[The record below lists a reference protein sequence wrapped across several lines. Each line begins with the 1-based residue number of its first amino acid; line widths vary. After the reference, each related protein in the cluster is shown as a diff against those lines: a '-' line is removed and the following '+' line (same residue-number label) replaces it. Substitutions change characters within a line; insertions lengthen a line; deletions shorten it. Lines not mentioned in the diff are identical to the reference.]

1 MEKRSKGRSNN
12 GRRRKGEGIM
22 EKDLKWEGI
31 MEKEEEAIKC
41 KWIERKEGE
50 K

>member
-12 GRRRKGEGIM
+12 GRRI
-22 EKDLKWEGI
+22 KWEGI